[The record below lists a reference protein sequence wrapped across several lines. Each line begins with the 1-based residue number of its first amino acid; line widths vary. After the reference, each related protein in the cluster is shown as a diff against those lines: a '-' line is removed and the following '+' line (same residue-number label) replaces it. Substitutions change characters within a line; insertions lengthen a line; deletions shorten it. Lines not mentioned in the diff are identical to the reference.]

1 MDSPEHLKDFYKD
14 KRLNDKYWEYI
25 ILNGKDRRYK
35 MMSIEY
41 LQNILKLRENP

>member
-1 MDSPEHLKDFYKD
+1 MHID

-25 ILNGKDRRYK
+25 ILNGKDRRCK

-41 LQNILKLRENP
+41 LQNILKLRKKHNFK